1 MFKLNSIHRFLS
13 VKALPV
19 TLNKNRATRV
29 RAVFQNCEGYK
40 LLNSKY
46 WQAAM
51 AATFTTGFSLLLAV
65 GAALL
70 LMIRR
75 QYHRKAS
82 LT

>member
-1 MFKLNSIHRFLS
+1 
-13 VKALPV
+13 
-19 TLNKNRATRV
+19 
-29 RAVFQNCEGYK
+29 
-40 LLNSKY
+40 
-46 WQAAM
+46 M
-51 AATFTTGFSLLLAV
+51 AATFSTGFALLLAV